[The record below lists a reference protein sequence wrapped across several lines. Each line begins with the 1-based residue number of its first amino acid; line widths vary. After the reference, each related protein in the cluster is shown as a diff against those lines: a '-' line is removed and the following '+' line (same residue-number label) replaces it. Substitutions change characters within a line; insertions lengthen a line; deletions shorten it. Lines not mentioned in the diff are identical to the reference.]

1 MTIPIHHLG
10 FDFDGVI
17 ADTAA
22 TFIKIACEQYNYC
35 SFTRDDITSFELE
48 SCLELPH
55 QVIEEIFT
63 DILKDSVGTKLQPIS
78 GAVETLED
86 FARQSNVTIITARSL
101 EQPVHDWLEI
111 FYSKNARKKIK
122 VVATGD
128 HDDKVRHIHQND
140 LKYFIDDRA
149 ETCQHLARENI
160 TPIVF
165 SQPWNR
171 EKHTLQTVNNWAEIR
186 ALVQE

>member
-1 MTIPIHHLG
+1 MNIPIHHLG

-22 TFIKIACEQYNYC
+22 TFIEIACKKYNYC
-35 SFTRDDITSFELE
+35 SFTREDITSFELE
-48 SCLELPH
+48 SCLQLPY

-63 DILKDSVGTKLQPIS
+63 DILEDSVGTKLQPIS
-78 GAVETLED
+78 GAVKTLES
-86 FARQSNVTIITARSL
+86 FTRHSNVTIITARSL

-111 FYSKNARKKIK
+111 FFTRDAHKKIK
-122 VVATGD
+122 VIATGD
-128 HDDKVRHIHQND
+128 HDDKLRHINQND

-149 ETCQHLARENI
+149 ETCQKLASETI